1 MRKKVRNFYY
11 HFVVNMVKISQKA
24 TLFMVQ
30 IGGLE
35 PPQIAPYAPQAYVST
50 NSTIGTCGYTINGPL
65 DWVRS
70 SNLRYRKSALC
81 PVELRGDKG
90 HIAL

>member
-11 HFVVNMVKISQKA
+11 HFVVNMVKMSQKA

-35 PPQIAPYAPQAYVST
+35 PPRLSAADFESAASTDSAIGAGSSRNANRESANYPRFAAYRQA
-50 NSTIGTCGYTINGPL
+50 
-65 DWVRS
+65 
-70 SNLRYRKSALC
+70 A
-81 PVELRGDKG
+81 
-90 HIAL
+90 